1 MIKQNAQRKIIISS
15 TIINLFLSS
24 LKLVTGWLFH
34 SLPMIADGFN
44 SMSDVLVSLVSL
56 IANKFAQKPADDN
69 HPLGHGRIEYLV
81 SLLISIIFIY
91 VSFSVIVSSINQI
104 ISPSKEL
111 ISSLLIIILIVSIFI
126 KIVYYFFLKKHE
138 LFKNSLIVQALAKD
152 SFFDLITNI
161 GILIGFLCSLMFSIN
176 IDGYLGLIIGFI
188 MLVGSLKI
196 LYDTSNLI
204 VGIKIDENLLSAIES
219 IVMDNPIVLGFHNLV
234 IHDYGINN
242 KKGNI
247 DIELPYHITLEK
259 AHQIID
265 QIEYNIYEQL
275 GIDMVIHSDP
285 IKNDDFI
292 QQKIIE
298 ELKQNFVNIGEF
310 DVNFIQGH
318 QRQSLIIRLKS
329 KYNLQLSHDLK
340 AYFKTKQIETLIIFN
355 DDFKQII
362 KGKI

>member
-1 MIKQNAQRKIIISS
+1 MVKQNTQRKIIISS
-15 TIINLFLSS
+15 IIINLFLSS
-24 LKLVTGWLFH
+24 LKLVTGWLFN

-44 SMSDVLVSLVSL
+44 SISDVLVSIVSL
-56 IANKFAQKPADDN
+56 VANKFAQKPADDN
-69 HPLGHGRIEYLV
+69 HPLGHGRIEYLA

-104 ISPSKEL
+104 IYPSLER
-111 ISSLLIIILIVSIFI
+111 ISILLIIILIISILI
-126 KIVYYFFLKKHE
+126 KIIYYFFLKKHE
-138 LFKNSLIVQALAKD
+138 LFKNSLIIQALAKD
-152 SFFDLITNI
+152 SFFDLLTNI
-161 GILIGFLCSLMFSIN
+161 GILTGFLFSLIFFIN

-188 MLVGSLKI
+188 MLMGSLKI

-204 VGIKIDENLLSAIES
+204 VGIKIDEKLLSEIDE
-219 IVMDNPIVLGFHNLV
+219 IVMDNPMVLGFHNLV
-234 IHDYGINN
+234 IHDYGIDI
-242 KKGNI
+242 KKGNV
-247 DIELPYHITLEK
+247 DIELPYNITLEK

-285 IKNDDFI
+285 IKNDDI
-292 QQKIIE
+292 VQQKIIT
-298 ELKQNFVNIGEF
+298 ELKKNFINIGEF

-329 KYNLQLSHDLK
+329 KYNFKLSQDLK
-340 AYFKTKQIETLIIFN
+340 AYFKTKKIEPLIIFN
-355 DDFKQII
+355 DDFKQIV